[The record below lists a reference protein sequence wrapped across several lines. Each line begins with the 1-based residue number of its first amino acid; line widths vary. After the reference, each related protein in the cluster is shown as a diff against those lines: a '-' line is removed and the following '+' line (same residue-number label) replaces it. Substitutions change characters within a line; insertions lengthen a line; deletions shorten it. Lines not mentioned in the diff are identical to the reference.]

1 VGEIKWGERV
11 NAVAGANRE
20 VVGSKAGDV
29 GIDRFS
35 RAVIGDELVLS
46 WPAVQMQPAEDL
58 GYSTTD
64 LSSVFYS
71 PPRVSMDSS
80 WTPHSPHRLLM
91 EST

>member
-64 LSSVFYS
+64 SSLFHSS
-71 PPRVSMDSS
+71 PRTSS
-80 WTPHSPHRLLM
+80 TGSASLF
-91 EST
+91 